1 MARIVYGGNFFSIIT
16 KTTSEIIDINDIIY
30 IETTGRKVR
39 MITEGDTYNLLLN
52 IEDIR
57 NVLNTNPDF
66 CICHKT
72 FIINMGKVRKMKDGE
87 IVFVNMDKRY
97 LGRNNFANARKK
109 FNEYVI
115 RNSYKVAEKGVDLS
129 K

>member
-1 MARIVYGGNFFSIIT
+1 
-16 KTTSEIIDINDIIY
+16 
-30 IETTGRKVR
+30 
-39 MITEGDTYNLLLN
+39 
-52 IEDIR
+52 
-57 NVLNTNPDF
+57 
-66 CICHKT
+66 
-72 FIINMGKVRKMKDGE
+72 MGKVRKMKDGE
-87 IVFVNMDKRY
+87 IVFVNMDKRC